1 MHGITCA
8 GGFVISIQRRFAEL
22 HSGFYPMLDVCLVTM
37 TGRSLAAKY
46 VTLIAGMGRDGEG

>member
-1 MHGITCA
+1 
-8 GGFVISIQRRFAEL
+8 
-22 HSGFYPMLDVCLVTM
+22 MLDVCLVTM